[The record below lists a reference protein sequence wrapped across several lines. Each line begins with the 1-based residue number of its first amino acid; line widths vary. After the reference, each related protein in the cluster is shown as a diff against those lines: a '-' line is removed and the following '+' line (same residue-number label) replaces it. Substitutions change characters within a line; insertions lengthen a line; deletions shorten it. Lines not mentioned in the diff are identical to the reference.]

1 MRVGA
6 ESIPLSA
13 NADSEVHRLHWFVDE
28 DYIGTGVPGIAVPW
42 NPQRSGKYIVRAVDD
57 RGRADSRELNV
68 ALVR

>member
-1 MRVGA
+1 MRIGTQ
-6 ESIPLSA
+6 SIPLSA
-13 NADSEVHRLHWFVDE
+13 NADSEVRRLHWFVDE
-28 DYIGTGVPGIAVPW
+28 DYIGTGIPGTAVPW